1 MSNKNK
7 DLNTLDI
14 KASFII
20 KENKA
25 RYFYRYDQDR
35 FELRQ
40 VDNNQIIKEIQSADF
55 TKDELILTIGTLDSA
70 LYVIRLN
77 STTLLES
84 EWPCILARTD
94 AKSAL
99 TQSVFVTNNTVYVIV
114 GGSNGVL
121 DIFLLKQDKTLEFCR
136 HQLLQLPSNL
146 PIVNV
151 QCFEQE
157 NYVALVISQQLK
169 QIKSLTKKRGLEPSI
184 TITKLDTANMVF
196 KDTVFKKSQFGTHL
210 LPVIQIEDDDD
221 DKRIYQLKTLYMDVK
236 EGVINTFNF
245 DETKWEFNDEK
256 HNLYLEIEQKTGCL
270 QDIFILEKTCFL
282 LDKEK
287 MHQLEIKEKQG
298 KKRELEEKE

>member
-1 MSNKNK
+1 MNNENK
-7 DLNTLDI
+7 DLNAPDI

-20 KENKA
+20 KESKA
-25 RYFYRYDQDR
+25 KYFYRYDQDR

-40 VDNNQIIKEIQSADF
+40 VDNNQIIKEIHSADF
-55 TKDELILTIGTLDSA
+55 IKDELILTIGTLDSA
-70 LYVIRLN
+70 LYVIRVN

-94 AKSAL
+94 ARSAL
-99 TQSVFVTNNTVYVIV
+99 TQSVLVTNNTVYVIV

-121 DIFLLKQDKTLEFCR
+121 DIFLLKQGKRLEFCR

-169 QIKSLTKKRGLEPSI
+169 QIKPLTKKRGLEPSI
-184 TITKLDTANMVF
+184 TITKLDTASMVF

-210 LPVIQIEDDDD
+210 LPAIQIEDDDD
-221 DKRIYQLKTLYMDVK
+221 DKRIYQLKTLYLDVK
-236 EGVINTFNF
+236 EGVINTCNF

-256 HNLYLEIEQKTGCL
+256 HNLYLEIEQKTGSL

-298 KKRELEEKE
+298 KKRELEERE